1 MYTPTLSL
9 LCLLL
14 LSNKALALPYP
25 PLGAVGSGAFPGKAM
40 VFFYKPDNCPALKKQ
55 VLALH
60 QDKAAFDKAAIECK
74 SRLLS
79 ADAGMGSR
87 ELM

>member
-1 MYTPTLSL
+1 MYTPSLSL
-9 LCLLL
+9 LRLLL
-14 LSNKALALPYP
+14 LYNIALALPYP
-25 PLGAVGSGAFPGKAM
+25 PLGAVGSGVFPGKAT
-40 VFFYKPDNCPALKKQ
+40 VYFYKPDNCLALKEQ

-60 QDKAAFDKAAIECK
+60 QDKTALDKAAIECK
-74 SRLLS
+74 SHHLS